1 MLFLP
6 FDVYTTDFFPFTPLS
21 FLFKFPE
28 FSEEQSIEKKYPG
41 VLSAIL
47 VDFMKVING
56 SPAGMIHCPTLVYCW
71 PTSKTMVQNRTSI
84 GLVARDNYHPICC
97 NLHFQT
103 HLKSFFLNRN
113 FDHIYVE

>member
-1 MLFLP
+1 MFTLLIFFL
-6 FDVYTTDFFPFTPLS
+6 FTPLC

-56 SPAGMIHCPTLVYCW
+56 IPARMIHCPN
-71 PTSKTMVQNRTSI
+71 S
-84 GLVARDNYHPICC
+84 GLMLGQRPRRWSNIEPA
-97 NLHFQT
+97 LG
-103 HLKSFFLNRN
+103 
-113 FDHIYVE
+113 